1 LKIRTINGLRLHKG
15 FAAGAHHVLRQQN
28 ELNRMNVY
36 PVPDGDTGTNLA
48 ATVQS
53 VYEGTSVTRSV
64 SQTSS
69 SMADA
74 ALTGARGNSGLIM
87 AQFLY
92 GFARESEGRDVLD
105 VSHFGKA
112 VSGAVPYAEEALDK
126 PVEGT
131 ILTVMREWASE
142 VRSIASR
149 TKDFAM
155 LFPGSL
161 DVARRSLMETP
172 SKLPVL
178 AKAGVVDAGAQGFVN
193 FLEGIVDFLQTGDA
207 RMFSRKGDVFSQEQ
221 FHEEFLDADPAYR
234 FCTEA
239 LINGDNLDISGI
251 RGDMA
256 PFGDSLIVG
265 GHQQRVRV
273 HIHTDEPD
281 RMFFTIRNRG
291 AIKQQK
297 ADDMKRQVDACHR
310 RKHSVAL
317 VTDSTCDLPK
327 ELMDEHQIH
336 MVPLRIAFG
345 ESVYL
350 DKVTI
355 SPSQFYSLL
364 EESSHYPVTSQA
376 GVTDFEKTY
385 RFLLDHYDTVIA
397 LHLSSALSGMWNA
410 SRAAAEKV
418 GGDIRVIDS
427 RIASAPL
434 GLMVLK
440 AARALDN
447 GAGAD
452 EICAML
458 EKDVTNA
465 RVFVSLRTVRYMVKG
480 GRISPLKGFAAK
492 MLGLKPMITV
502 DSEGRAVPFGKSRS
516 WKANITNIV
525 SAVEKIS
532 EEHPLWEYAIVHLS
546 ASVAVQ
552 QAAVEMEKRT
562 GKPPAYITEIS
573 PVLGAHS
580 GPGSVAIGVV
590 CE

>member
-1 LKIRTINGLRLHKG
+1 MKIRTINGMRLHKG

-105 VSHFGKA
+105 VSHFGNA

-142 VRSIASR
+142 VKSIASR
-149 TKDFAM
+149 TRDFAM
-155 LFPGSL
+155 LLPGSL

-193 FLEGIVDFLQTGDA
+193 FLEGIVDFLETGDA
-207 RMFSRKGDVFSQEQ
+207 RMFSRRGDVFSQEQ
-221 FHEEFLDADPAYR
+221 FHEEFLNGDPAYR

-239 LINGDNLDISGI
+239 LINGENLDISGI
-251 RGDMA
+251 RSDMA

-265 GHQQRVRV
+265 GHHQRVRV

-297 ADDMKRQVDACHR
+297 ADDMKRQVDVCHR

-317 VTDSTCDLPK
+317 LTDSTCDLPK
-327 ELMDEHQIH
+327 DLMDEHQIH
-336 MVPLRIAFG
+336 MVPLRLAFG

-355 SPSQFYSLL
+355 SPGQFYMLL
-364 EESSHYPVTSQA
+364 EESPHHPVSSQA
-376 GVTDFEKTY
+376 GIADFERTY
-385 RFLLDHYDTVIA
+385 RFLLEHYDTVVA

-418 GGDIRVIDS
+418 KGDIRVIDS
-427 RIASAPL
+427 RTASAPL
-434 GLMVLK
+434 GLLVLK
-440 AARALDN
+440 AALALD
-447 GAGAD
+447 GGAD
-452 EICAML
+452 ADEVCAML
-458 EKDVTNA
+458 EKGVGNS
-465 RVFVSLRTVRYMVKG
+465 RIFVSLRTVRYMVKG
-480 GRISPLKGFAAK
+480 GRISPLKGLAAK

-502 DSEGRAVPFGKSRS
+502 DPQGRARPFGRNRR
-516 WKANITNIV
+516 WRANITNIV
-525 SAVEKIS
+525 SAVEAMS
-532 EEHPLWEYAIVHLS
+532 AEHPVWGYAVVHLN
-546 ASVAVQ
+546 ALEEAR
-552 QAAVEMEKRT
+552 QAAAEMEMRT
-562 GKPPAYITEIS
+562 GMPPAYVMEIS
-573 PVLGAHS
+573 PVLGTHS
-580 GPGSVAIGVV
+580 GPGSVAIGVL

>member
-1 LKIRTINGLRLHKG
+1 MKIRTINGMRLHKG
-15 FAAGAHHVLRQQN
+15 FAAGTHHVLRQQN

-74 ALTGARGNSGLIM
+74 ALTGARDNSGLIM

-105 VSHFGKA
+105 VSHFGNA

-142 VRSIASR
+142 VKSIASR
-149 TKDFAM
+149 TRDFAM
-155 LFPGSL
+155 LLPGSL

-172 SKLPVL
+172 SRLPVL
-178 AKAGVVDAGAQGFVN
+178 AKAGVVDAGAQDFVN
-193 FLEGIVDFLQTGDA
+193 FLEGIVDFLETGDA
-207 RMFSRKGDVFSQEQ
+207 RMFSRRGDVFSQEQ
-221 FHEEFLDADPAYR
+221 FHEEFLNGDPAYR

-239 LINGDNLDISGI
+239 LINGKNLDISGI
-251 RGDMA
+251 RSDMA

-297 ADDMKRQVDACHR
+297 A
-310 RKHSVAL
+310 AL
-317 VTDSTCDLPK
+317 AL
-327 ELMDEHQIH
+327 
-336 MVPLRIAFG
+336 
-345 ESVYL
+345 
-350 DKVTI
+350 
-355 SPSQFYSLL
+355 
-364 EESSHYPVTSQA
+364 A
-376 GVTDFEKTY
+376 G
-385 RFLLDHYDTVIA
+385 
-397 LHLSSALSGMWNA
+397 
-410 SRAAAEKV
+410 
-418 GGDIRVIDS
+418 
-427 RIASAPL
+427 
-434 GLMVLK
+434 
-440 AARALDN
+440 
-447 GAGAD
+447 GAD
-452 EICAML
+452 ADEVCSML
-458 EKDVTNA
+458 EKDVVNS
-465 RVFVSLRTVRYMVKG
+465 RIFVSLRTVRYMVKG
-480 GRISPLKGFAAK
+480 VRISPLKGLAAK

-502 DSEGRAVPFGKSRS
+502 DPQGRAKPFGRNRS
-516 WKANITNIV
+516 WRANITNIV
-525 SAVEKIS
+525 SAVEAMS
-532 EEHPLWEYAIVHLS
+532 AEHPVWGRAVVHLN
-546 ASVAVQ
+546 ALEEAR
-552 QAAVEMEKRT
+552 QAAAEMEMRT
-562 GKPPAYITEIS
+562 GMPPAYIMEIS
-573 PVLGAHS
+573 PVLGTHS
-580 GPGSVAIGVV
+580 GPGSVAIGVL